1 MMVNR
6 NLEVIGGRT
15 VTEYFASLYIVKTS
29 LTSLGLRSLK
39 KIHSGSVA
47 ILENKRL
54 CYAQTIDWESIK
66 KSPEHPKLLQNN
78 KNESLCSEYY
88 LFFFRHGVRPTD
100 SLFTVYDCCT
110 VLQLRKTKCAIRS
123 APNRVAGAR
132 DRISVCLAET
142 SNTTTNVCRT
152 AITCP
157 GK

>member
-88 LFFFRHGVRPTD
+88 LFFFSTRCSADGFVIYGVRLLHGV
-100 SLFTVYDCCT
+100 TVAENEVCDPECSKQGCWGPGPHQCLSCGNFQYDNQC
-110 VLQLRKTKCAIRS
+110 L
-123 APNRVAGAR
+123 PN
-132 DRISVCLAET
+132 CNHL
-142 SNTTTNVCRT
+142 
-152 AITCP
+152 P
-157 GK
+157 G

>member
-1 MMVNR
+1 MYYKITIAIIYLLFNSIIFYLNR

-66 KSPEHPKLLQNN
+66 KSSEHPKLLQNN
-78 KNESLCSEYY
+78 KNESLCS
-88 LFFFRHGVRPTD
+88 
-100 SLFTVYDCCT
+100 
-110 VLQLRKTKCAIRS
+110 K
-123 APNRVAGAR
+123 
-132 DRISVCLAET
+132 
-142 SNTTTNVCRT
+142 
-152 AITCP
+152 
-157 GK
+157 

>member
-1 MMVNR
+1 MSYKITIAIIYLLFNLIVLYLNR

-66 KSPEHPKLLQNN
+66 KSSEHPKLLQNN
-78 KNESLCSEYY
+78 KNESLCS
-88 LFFFRHGVRPTD
+88 
-100 SLFTVYDCCT
+100 
-110 VLQLRKTKCAIRS
+110 K
-123 APNRVAGAR
+123 
-132 DRISVCLAET
+132 
-142 SNTTTNVCRT
+142 
-152 AITCP
+152 
-157 GK
+157 

>member
-1 MMVNR
+1 MISTHLLCCLIVFYVFR

-66 KSPEHPKLLQNN
+66 KSSEHPKLLQNN
-78 KNESLCSEYY
+78 KNESLCSKYRE
-88 LFFFRHGVRPTD
+88 
-100 SLFTVYDCCT
+100 
-110 VLQLRKTKCAIRS
+110 
-123 APNRVAGAR
+123 
-132 DRISVCLAET
+132 ISEKKFLLL
-142 SNTTTNVCRT
+142 
-152 AITCP
+152 
-157 GK
+157 

>member
-1 MMVNR
+1 MSYKITTSIINPLFNLIVFYLNR

-66 KSPEHPKLLQNN
+66 KSSEHPKLLQNN
-78 KNESLCSEYY
+78 KNESLCS
-88 LFFFRHGVRPTD
+88 
-100 SLFTVYDCCT
+100 
-110 VLQLRKTKCAIRS
+110 K
-123 APNRVAGAR
+123 
-132 DRISVCLAET
+132 
-142 SNTTTNVCRT
+142 
-152 AITCP
+152 
-157 GK
+157 

>member
-1 MMVNR
+1 MSYKITIAIIYLLFNLIVFYLKR

-66 KSPEHPKLLQNN
+66 KSSEHPKLLQNN
-78 KNESLCSEYY
+78 KNESLCS
-88 LFFFRHGVRPTD
+88 
-100 SLFTVYDCCT
+100 
-110 VLQLRKTKCAIRS
+110 K
-123 APNRVAGAR
+123 
-132 DRISVCLAET
+132 
-142 SNTTTNVCRT
+142 
-152 AITCP
+152 
-157 GK
+157 